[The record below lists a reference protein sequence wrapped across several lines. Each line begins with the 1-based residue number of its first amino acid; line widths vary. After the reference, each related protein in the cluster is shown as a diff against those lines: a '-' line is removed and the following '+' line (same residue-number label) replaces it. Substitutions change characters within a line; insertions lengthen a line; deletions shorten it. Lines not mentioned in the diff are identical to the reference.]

1 MAYFSETQELWLPRA
16 VGACAGAAVSLI
28 YMLPKGRREAAS
40 RYVTGLVCGM
50 IFGGPL
56 GLWVADRLQL
66 AGELSAGEIALGG
79 SALASLTAWW
89 GLGVLARLAE
99 KWGR

>member
-1 MAYFSETQELWLPRA
+1 MAYFSETQDLWLPRA

-40 RYVTGLVCGM
+40 RFMTGLVCGL
-50 IFGGPL
+50 IFGGPV
-56 GLWVADRLQL
+56 GLWGAERMHLT
-66 AGELSAGEIALGG
+66 GELSAGEITLAG